1 MRTQHYCGATLL
13 ALTML
18 AGCGGGAATDA
29 QGALPCTLTSL
40 AGCGGSLQPVT
51 RVTPVA
57 PIAPIAPADPATTAA
72 SVTLVFSSND
82 LASAGATGAEVVV
95 TALVKTAQ
103 NTGVAGAKVD
113 FSADSGLIAASSA
126 MTDQTGKVTA
136 LLGTGGSKLN
146 RPITVSAKAG
156 VQSASGVV
164 NVSGTRMALS
174 GPAFLASGGSADLI
188 ATLTDSS
195 ERPIAGATLTAT
207 SLLGNLVQMPG
218 KTSDSRGQV
227 PLQLIASK
235 RGAEQITL
243 SALGASTTRSIL
255 VGGSDVSVTP
265 AISVDASGVETPAEV
280 AVGRCAP
287 VGGSYIINGAGQA
300 GSVTL
305 SASRGTLYWDATCT
319 MPLTGALALAGGIFP
334 TAWIKSDNAGV
345 SNIDANVKGGPS
357 GSTRVQFVASLVASS
372 RVDLQADL
380 AVLGNGERSNLIAV
394 VRDGTG
400 ANNLVK
406 GATVQFS
413 ILVDPSGGNLLSPFS
428 SVTGSDGIA
437 RAIFVAG
444 PADTANKG
452 TQILARIVAL
462 PSATSVANLTVSK
475 KALSIQFG
483 TGNQLAEFSA
493 SVLQK
498 EFTVFVSD
506 NAGNPVS
513 GVTITSAAWPTRYKK
528 GYYVIVSD
536 IPNGIPPHWVTVDSY
551 ICLNEDSQRKGIYD
565 IGLDWNNNGVLEP
578 GIPLSVTAGG
588 KTDAMGMTTVLLRY
602 PRDRANWV
610 QVGLT
615 VAGTVSGTEWL
626 ARNTFWLPALA
637 KDLSD
642 PLVSPPGRISPYGT
656 QSCGSAD

>member
-1 MRTQHYCGATLL
+1 
-13 ALTML
+13 ML
-18 AGCGGGAATDA
+18 AGCGGGATDA
-29 QGALPCTLTSL
+29 QGSLPCTLTSS

-51 RVTPVA
+51 PVTPIAPTA
-57 PIAPIAPADPATTAA
+57 PIAPVAPVDPATTAA

-103 NTGVAGAKVD
+103 NTAVAGAKVD
-113 FSADSGLIAASSA
+113 FSADSGLIAANSA
-126 MTDQTGKVTA
+126 MTDQAGKVTA

-146 RPITVSAKAG
+146 RPIMVSARAG

-164 NVSGTRMALS
+164 NVSGTKMALS

-195 ERPIAGATLTAT
+195 ERPIAGVALTAT
-207 SLLGNLVQMPG
+207 TLLGNLVQMPG
-218 KTSDSRGQV
+218 KISDSRGQV

-255 VGGSDVSVTP
+255 IGGSDVSVTP
-265 AISVDASGVETPAEV
+265 AISVDANGMETPGEV
-280 AVGRCAP
+280 AVGSCAP
-287 VGGSYIINGAGQA
+287 VGGSYIVNGAGLA
-300 GSVTL
+300 GNVTL
-305 SASRGTLYWDATCT
+305 SASRGILYKNATCS
-319 MPLTGALALAGGIFP
+319 MPLTGSLALAGGTFP

-345 SNIDANVKGGPS
+345 SNIDASISGGPS
-357 GSTRVQFVASLVASS
+357 GSTRVQFVASLIASS
-372 RVDLQADL
+372 RVDLQSDL
-380 AVLGNGERSNLIAV
+380 AVLGNGERSTLIAV

-413 ILVDPSGGNLLSPFS
+413 ILADPSGGNLLSPFS

-437 RAIFVAG
+437 RAVFVAG
-444 PADTANKG
+444 PADTAKNG
-452 TQILARIVAL
+452 TQIQARIVAL
-462 PSATSVANLTVSK
+462 PTATSIANLTVSK

-483 TGNQLAEFSA
+483 TGNQLVEFSA

-506 NAGNPVS
+506 SAGNPVS

-528 GYYVIVSD
+528 GYYEIVWD
-536 IPNGIPPHWVTVDSY
+536 IPAHWVPVDSY

-565 IGLDWNNNGVLEP
+565 KAFDINNNGVLEP

-610 QVGLT
+610 QVELTVTGT
-615 VAGTVSGTEWL
+615 VAGTESV
-626 ARNTFWLPALA
+626 ARNAFWLPALA

-656 QSCGSAD
+656 QACTSAY